1 MTDEF
6 NNSRYY
12 KLDRSHFGGKI
23 YNYDFDGYT
32 TISDIAQ
39 RIATDEK
46 FDRMCAKNIMDR
58 EYRWIKKGLK

>member
-12 KLDRSHFGGKI
+12 KSDRSRFCGKI

-46 FDRMCAKNIMDR
+46 FDRMCANNTKVR
-58 EYRWIKKGLK
+58 EYRQIKKGLK